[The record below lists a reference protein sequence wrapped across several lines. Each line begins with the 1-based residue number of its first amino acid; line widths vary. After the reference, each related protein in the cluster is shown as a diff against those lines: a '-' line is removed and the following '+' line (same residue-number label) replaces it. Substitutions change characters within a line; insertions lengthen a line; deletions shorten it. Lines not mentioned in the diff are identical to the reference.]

1 MDRHAG
7 TARTRER
14 VLPHVL
20 AALLTAAL
28 LFGLAS
34 LPAFSQTDTAPE
46 LSEIDAAV
54 ETVETVADSLAA
66 GLVDSVA
73 FEPTS
78 VAPEDSLLPVPP
90 AVAPGD
96 SVAFEPTA
104 VAPEDSLLPVSPAVS
119 PEDSLSL
126 EPFAITPV
134 DSVVVDSLSVAPADT
149 AAAVADTVIAPP
161 PDPYAIGIAIARE
174 SDAQFLRPWT
184 VHERRR
190 WWSERRANR
199 AITTGTLSL
208 PLTRETSYDLESGT
222 VRVELVS
229 TDGIRFPAYAVPLDE
244 FTAIVATQ
252 SRTELWET
260 TIRRELARMGPEEA
274 GGLLDI
280 DIPMPLPGPFV
291 RAIGP
296 GANLKVRGSERIT
309 FGGQTSYTVEALD
322 SEAGP
327 PSRWPQ
333 LDMEQQLTVNLEG
346 TIGRKIHV
354 YVDHRSGGDAFGTGK
369 ANQIRVH
376 YDGDEDE
383 IIQKIELGEV
393 NLSLPGTEFVS
404 YSGSA
409 EGLFGA
415 KLTAKMG
422 KFDFVSIASKEEGKS
437 AGAGFSGTSES
448 DSLQINDITYKART
462 FFAIDSDALRYSN
475 AEFSMQNVRV
485 FIDDRNGG
493 NDIETGAVPGRAYL
507 EDPQGGSAPATGPSQ
522 RGVFDELVELED
534 YLLDY
539 QSGVIEFLY
548 PVNTSEVLA
557 VSYERFD
564 GYAVGGADGDSLRL
578 KMIKCEDRVIGTE
591 WEPTRRYELKHIY
604 DLGTDEIPE
613 DGFELAI
620 YKRTPSGEVQDS
632 ENGVTF
638 IEILGLDTHGLGTET
653 EPDGL
658 VDLEW
663 IDFDKGYLIFPHMTP
678 FCPDYDT
685 TNFYYAPGGGPD
697 SIYVADEL
705 EEKNCSVYSEEVFE
719 PDDDIYYLEAEYNS
733 PQTTFY
739 LGHINIIENSEV
751 VRLNGVALERG
762 VDYTIYYPAGQLT
775 LLTEEA
781 KQPDARVSVDFD
793 YKPFGIGGE
802 KTLLGARGV
811 YNWSDNVKLGTTW
824 MYQSKGTPDDSPRLG
839 EEPSRTIV
847 GDVNMSANFEPE
859 FMTWLADA
867 VPLVDT
873 DARSKLTV
881 AAEAA
886 VCIPDP
892 NTKGFVAVDDMEGT
906 ENISALGV
914 TRRLWI
920 PSSVPVEPVGMSAA
934 DRMDIDW
941 YNPDRTVREG
951 DLYPDLPD
959 DEANDTHTVL
969 ELDYDAVSSASWAG
983 LMRLLSKTGND
994 YSKYQFV
1001 DLWVHDNGYRQGE
1014 VHVDLGTISEDFYPL
1029 AEPNGELDSE
1039 DVDRNGFDYYEDT
1052 GLDIT
1057 EGDDGAGVAGDDG
1070 DDDYSFSYGSDDYTQ
1085 INGTEGNERLDTEDL
1100 NGNWYLDADSKYW
1113 ELSFDLA
1120 DTTYL
1125 IQDNSEIDA
1134 ENHWRLY
1141 RIPLD
1146 EALSVGGMTDWTVVK
1161 SARIWVEGLPLGGDP
1176 IMIGGVDVI
1185 GSQWEP
1191 GAIRDSA
1198 DVVIDDEFLLPGE
1211 SFRVT
1216 SKNTKEDLDYD
1227 PPFDPG
1233 VDNDTN
1239 LPKREQSLVLLF
1251 DELGSGH
1258 SASAR
1263 QVFYTE
1269 QDYTGYQ
1276 SIQFYVHGETGVDD
1290 GTRFF
1295 FRVGADSLN
1304 YYEYS
1309 FEVRPGWLQE
1319 EGATVN
1325 RLTVPFTGFTD
1336 LKLGEFATADTV
1348 VVAGTTEG
1356 MLNEEI
1362 KRVGW
1367 PSLSRVSR
1375 LMLGVRNGNLDDPL
1389 STINGEIWIDDIR
1402 LTDVRKDIGL
1412 AERVTVGAQFADLL
1426 DIDFDLRHV
1435 DGDFHTLKQT
1445 SGSGQDNLT
1454 YNFTGTLNADKFV
1467 SGLGISTPVNVS
1479 WKRSETRPKFSSG
1492 SDIVLDDEQS
1502 EDEKTVTVER
1512 SAAISM
1518 SRKRQSPDFWTH
1530 LLVDGLSLR
1539 GSIAGSEK
1547 LSPTKADTSRT
1558 IRGRASYKYAPEK
1571 SGIPLFGETRIF
1583 LKPTSIRFNTDV
1595 YLIHS
1600 QNYDIDSD
1608 GVQTER
1614 SETFDKKMNGDA
1626 NIDFQFLENL
1636 RTTHTV
1642 GFKRDLSDIYR
1653 PWAGLNIGRETERR
1667 YANSVSFNP
1676 KFGQWLSPQYSFNS
1690 SFTDNHGP
1698 EVQGVNDPAGVRDL
1712 RSQSNHQVRASFDLK
1727 KLFGAGPSA
1736 SRSSSATR
1744 ERGRPGEDAGR
1755 SRASRTVRGEETAP
1769 EDAPPAGGGEPE
1781 SGEQPGDAPGSTDGT
1796 PPGDGREG
1804 PPTEGTRTPDGEDE
1818 QEIESEGPGLSVLVD
1833 PILGFLRKMDA
1844 LEGRYSVKRSSR
1856 FDSIPYEDMPG
1867 WGYRLGI
1874 SDDEDADD
1882 RTVETSYDAGTGVK
1896 VTSQIR
1902 IKGDYK
1908 HTVTSRW
1915 YKSAVSESLDLVT
1928 QTESMNE
1935 TTKGSF
1941 SWSGLERVGPLSGL
1955 FKSVRARSGAEY
1967 RRSYSGPV
1975 GEPTSKGNSFSLS
1988 PVVSLDATLTNGLT
2002 GSFSWDRK
2010 SANTYSLSGV
2020 GSVTEDLT
2028 SSMSLTMNY
2037 RFSAPQGLK
2046 LPFFGQK
2053 LKFESNLDTSLTF
2066 RTSAKESRT
2075 AQTEALLP
2083 TVEPSSSTKEYSI
2096 VGDATYSFSRSVSGG
2111 LQISYAQSRDEKRD
2125 QTRRTIG
2132 VHLSAEFKF

>member
-1 MDRHAG
+1 MPSDARHQH
-7 TARTRER
+7 RTLTCER
-14 VLPHVL
+14 VLPRVIALFVAVL
-20 AALLTAAL
+20 LLAVATVGPAL
-28 LFGLAS
+28 
-34 LPAFSQTDTAPE
+34 SQTE
-46 LSEIDAAV
+46 GLSE
-54 ETVETVADSLAA
+54 
-66 GLVDSVA
+66 
-73 FEPTS
+73 
-78 VAPEDSLLPVPP
+78 PV
-90 AVAPGD
+90 G
-96 SVAFEPTA
+96 
-104 VAPEDSLLPVSPAVS
+104 
-119 PEDSLSL
+119 
-126 EPFAITPV
+126 
-134 DSVVVDSLSVAPADT
+134 
-149 AAAVADTVIAPP
+149 AAVADTGSGDTADTAEQQPPLPFTPFTPPADTTPSAVTDTLVPVVGDTARAAVTDTLVPVVGDTARAAVTDTLAAAAPDTAVADTMAVVP
-161 PDPYAIGIAIARE
+161 PDPFAIGIALPPE
-174 SDAQFLRPWT
+174 SEGQYVRPWSAF
-184 VHERRR
+184 ESSR
-190 WWSERRANR
+190 WWSDTRENR
-199 AITTGTLSL
+199 AVRTGSISL
-208 PLTRETSYDLESGT
+208 PLSRETTYDFEAET
-222 VRVELVS
+222 VRVDFVSSDGYRVTGFAAPMPDYLRLV
-229 TDGIRFPAYAVPLDE
+229 RDE
-244 FTAIVATQ
+244 

-260 TIRRELARMGPEEA
+260 TLRRELARAGAEDV

-291 RAIGP
+291 KAIGP

-322 SEAGP
+322 SESGP

-422 KFDFVSIASKEEGKS
+422 RFDFVSIASKEEGKS
-437 AGAGFSGTSES
+437 AGAGFSGTSEA
-448 DSLQINDITYKART
+448 DSLQINDISYKART

-475 AEFSMQNVRV
+475 AEFSVQSVRV
-485 FIDDRNGG
+485 FLDDRNGS
-493 NDIETGAVPGRAYL
+493 NDIETGAVAGRAYL
-507 EDPQGGSAPATGPSQ
+507 EDPPGATPPASGPSQ

-534 YLLDY
+534 YLFDY
-539 QSGVIEFLY
+539 QSGVIEFLR
-548 PVNTSEVLA
+548 PVGSNEVLA

-564 GYAVGGADGDSLRL
+564 GYTVGGADGDSLRL
-578 KMIKCEDRVIGTE
+578 KMIKREDRVGGTE
-591 WEPTRRYELKHIY
+591 WERTRLYELKHIY

-632 ENGVTF
+632 ENGVPF
-638 IEILGLDTHGLGTET
+638 VEILGIDTHGLGTDP

-663 IDFDKGYLIFPHMTP
+663 IDFDKGYLIFPHLTP

-685 TNFYYAPGGGPD
+685 TDFYYAPGGGPD
-697 SIYVADEL
+697 PEYVADEL
-705 EEKNCSVYSEEVFE
+705 EEKNCRVYSEEVFE
-719 PDDDIYYLEAEYNS
+719 PDDDLYYIEAEYNS

-739 LGHINIIENSEV
+739 LGHINLIENSEV
-751 VRLNGVALERG
+751 VRLNGVRLERG

-839 EEPSRTIV
+839 EEPSRTVV
-847 GDVNMSANFEPE
+847 GDVNMSARFEPE
-859 FMTWLADA
+859 VMTWLADA

-873 DARSKLTV
+873 DVQSTLTV

-892 NTKGFVAVDDMEGT
+892 NTKGFVAIDDMEGT
-906 ENISALGV
+906 ENVSMLGV

-920 PSSVPVEPVGMSAA
+920 PSSVPEEPAGIDAA
-934 DRMDIDW
+934 DRMPVDW
-941 YNPDRTVREG
+941 YNPDRKVREG
-951 DLYPDLPD
+951 DLHPDLPSE
-959 DEANDTHTVL
+959 EANDTHTVL
-969 ELDYDAVSSASWAG
+969 ELDYESESSASWAG

-1001 DLWVHDNGYRQGE
+1001 DLWVHDNGYRQGV
-1014 VHVDLGTISEDFYPL
+1014 VHVNLGTISEDFYPL
-1029 AEPNGELDSE
+1029 LAPNGELDSE

-1052 GLDIT
+1052 GLDNV
-1057 EGDDGAGVAGDDG
+1057 DGEDGTGVPGDDG
-1070 DDDYSFSYGSDDYTQ
+1070 DDDYSFSYGSDDYSR
-1085 INGTEGNERLDTEDL
+1085 INGTENNERLDTEDL
-1100 NGNWYLDADSKYW
+1100 NGNWYLDSDSKYW
-1113 ELSFDLA
+1113 EMSFDLS

-1125 IQDNSEIDA
+1125 VQDNSLIDS

-1146 EALSVGGMTDWTVVK
+1146 EAVSVGGMTDWTVVK
-1161 SARIWVEGLPLGGDP
+1161 SARLWVEGLPLSGDP
-1176 IMIGGVDVI
+1176 IMIGGVDVV

-1191 GAIRDSA
+1191 GRIRDA
-1198 DVVIDDEFLLPGE
+1198 EGAIVPEDELGDAT
-1211 SFRVT
+1211 FRVT

-1233 VDNDTN
+1233 VDDDTN
-1239 LPKREQSLVLLF
+1239 LPKREQSLALLYE
-1251 DELGSGH
+1251 ELATGNT
-1258 SASAR
+1258 ASAR
-1263 QVFYTE
+1263 QIFYTD
-1269 QDYTGYQ
+1269 QNYTGYQ
-1276 SIQFYVHGETGVDD
+1276 SLEFYVHGEEGLDE

-1295 FRVGADSLN
+1295 LRVGADSLN
-1304 YYEYS
+1304 FYEYS
-1309 FEVRPGWLQE
+1309 FEVRPGWLQR
-1319 EGATVN
+1319 EGGDRN
-1325 RLTVPFTGFTD
+1325 RLTIPFTGFTD
-1336 LKLGEFATADTV
+1336 LKLGEYATADTAIAV
-1348 VVAGTTEG
+1348 GTTEG
-1356 MLNEEI
+1356 MQNEEFMRI
-1362 KRVGW
+1362 GW
-1367 PSLSRVSR
+1367 PSLSRIRR
-1375 LMLGVRNGNLDDPL
+1375 LTLGVRNGNLDDPL
-1389 STINGEIWIDDIR
+1389 STITGELWIDDIR

-1412 AERVTVGAQFADLL
+1412 AERVTIAAKFADFI

-1445 SGSGQDNLT
+1445 RGSGQDNLT
-1454 YNFTGTLNADKFV
+1454 YNVTGTLNADKFV

-1479 WKRSETRPKFSSG
+1479 WKRSETRPKFSTG

-1502 EDEKTVTVER
+1502 AEEKTVTVTR
-1512 SAAISM
+1512 SAAVSL

-1539 GSIAGSEK
+1539 GSVAGNDK

-1558 IRGRASYKYAPEK
+1558 IRGRASYKYSPEK
-1571 SGIPLFGETRIF
+1571 TGIPLWGETRIF

-1595 YLIHS
+1595 NLIHTK
-1600 QNYDIDSD
+1600 NYDIDGE
-1608 GVQTER
+1608 GVQTRR

-1642 GFKRDLSDIYR
+1642 GFRRDLSQIYR

-1667 YANSVSFNP
+1667 YANSVTFNP

-1690 SFTDNHGP
+1690 SFTDDHGP
-1698 EVQGVNDPAGVRDL
+1698 NVRRTGDPPDVRNI
-1712 RSQSNHQVRASFDLK
+1712 RGQSNHQVRASFDLK
-1727 KLFGAGPSA
+1727 KLLGKPPATERGATSTRRDR
-1736 SRSSSATR
+1736 SRGTTPPVRTDRSTR
-1744 ERGRPGEDAGR
+1744 EDAIATDEGDESRGNAEETPGRVGDRSAGDR
-1755 SRASRTVRGEETAP
+1755 ETGEEDESRGP
-1769 EDAPPAGGGEPE
+1769 GVGSRPSEDEPPGDEQTELEPE
-1781 SGEQPGDAPGSTDGT
+1781 SD
-1796 PPGDGREG
+1796 
-1804 PPTEGTRTPDGEDE
+1804 
-1818 QEIESEGPGLSVLVD
+1818 GPGLSVLVD
-1833 PILGFLRKMDA
+1833 PIVAFIRKMDA
-1844 LEGRYSVKRSSR
+1844 LEGRYSVKRNSR
-1856 FDSIPYEDMPG
+1856 FDRVPYDEMPG
-1867 WGYRLGI
+1867 WSYRLGLA
-1874 SDDEDADD
+1874 DAEDADD

-1896 VTSQIR
+1896 LTSQIR
-1902 IKGDYK
+1902 LKGDYK

-1935 TTKGSF
+1935 TTKGSL

-1955 FKSVRARSGAEY
+1955 FKSVRARSGVEH

-1975 GEPTSKGNSFSLS
+1975 GEPSSKGNSLS
-1988 PVVSLDATLTNGLT
+1988 FNPVVSLDATLTNGLT

-2010 SANTYSLSGV
+2010 RANTFSLSGV
-2020 GSVTEDLT
+2020 GSVTEDVT

-2053 LKFESNLDTSLTF
+2053 LKFQSNLDTSLTF
-2066 RTSAKESRT
+2066 RTSAKQSRT
-2075 AQTEALLP
+2075 AQSEALLP
-2083 TVEPSSSTKEYSI
+2083 NVEPSSSTKEYS
-2096 VGDATYSFSRSVSGG
+2096 VTADATYSFSRSVSGG
-2111 LQISYAQSRDEKRD
+2111 LQISFAQSRDEKRD

>member
-1 MDRHAG
+1 MPSFDRHADTN
-7 TARTRER
+7 TARER
-14 VLPHVL
+14 VFPYALAVLPYALAVL
-20 AALLTAAL
+20 LLTVLVWAGASVPAL
-28 LFGLAS
+28 
-34 LPAFSQTDTAPE
+34 SQTGMLPRPLEGRVPPEASEAPVE
-46 LSEIDAAV
+46 SLAV
-54 ETVETVADSLAA
+54 APVDSVFADSLAVA
-66 GLVDSVA
+66 PVDSVFA
-73 FEPTS
+73 
-78 VAPEDSLLPVPP
+78 DSL
-90 AVAPGD
+90 AV
-96 SVAFEPTA
+96 
-104 VAPEDSLLPVSPAVS
+104 
-119 PEDSLSL
+119 
-126 EPFAITPV
+126 TPV
-134 DSVVVDSLSVAPADT
+134 DSVFADSLAVAPVDSAPVDSLEVAG
-149 AAAVADTVIAPP
+149 ADTVVAAP
-161 PDPYAIGIAIARE
+161 PDPYAIGIAISRK
-174 SDAQFLRPWT
+174 SDGQFLRPWT
-184 VHERRR
+184 AFESGR
-190 WWSERRANR
+190 WWTERRANR
-199 AITTGTLSL
+199 AVRTGALSL
-208 PLTRETSYDLESGT
+208 PLTRETTYDLDTGT
-222 VRVELVS
+222 VRVDFVS
-229 TDGIRFPAYAVPLDE
+229 TDGIRFPAYAAPLDE
-244 FTAIVATQ
+244 FTTIVTTE
-252 SRTELWET
+252 SRDEMWKT
-260 TIRRELARMGPEEA
+260 TFRRDLGRVGPEDV

-422 KFDFVSIASKEEGKS
+422 RFDFVSIASKEEGKS

-462 FFAIDSDALRYSN
+462 FFAIDTDALRYSN
-475 AEFSMQNVRV
+475 AELSIQDVRV

-507 EDPQGGSAPATGPSQ
+507 EDPVGAVPPAAGPSQ

-534 YLLDY
+534 YLFDY

-548 PVNTSEVLA
+548 PINAGEVLA

-564 GYAVGGADGDSLRL
+564 GYTVGGADGDSLRL
-578 KMIKCEDRVIGTE
+578 KMIKREDRVVGTE

-604 DLGTDEIPE
+604 DLGNDEIPE
-613 DGFELAI
+613 EGFELAI

-632 ENGVTF
+632 ENGVPFTQ
-638 IEILGLDTHGLGTET
+638 ILGIDTHGLGGDPT
-653 EPDGL
+653 PDGL

-685 TNFYYAPGGGPD
+685 TDFYYAPGGGPD
-697 SIYVADEL
+697 PVYVADEL
-705 EEKNCSVYSEEVFE
+705 EEKNCSIYSEEVFE

-739 LGHINIIENSEV
+739 LGHINLIENSEV
-751 VRLNGVALERG
+751 VRLNGVRLERG

-781 KQPDARVSVDFD
+781 KQPDARVTVDFD

-811 YNWSDNVKLGTTW
+811 YNWSDNVKIGTTW
-824 MYQSKGTPDDSPRLG
+824 MYQSKGTPEDNPRLG
-839 EEPSRTIV
+839 EEPSRTVV
-847 GDVNMSANFEPE
+847 GDVNMSARFEPE

-867 VPLVDT
+867 VPFVDT
-873 DARSKLTV
+873 DARSTLTV

-886 VCIPDP
+886 LCIPDP
-892 NTKGFVAVDDMEGT
+892 NTKGFVAIDDMEGT
-906 ENISALGV
+906 ENVSALGV

-920 PSSVPVEPVGMSAA
+920 PSSVPVEPMGMTAA

-941 YNPDRTVREG
+941 YNPDRKVREG
-951 DLYPDLPD
+951 DLHPELPSE
-959 DEANDTHTVL
+959 EANDTHTVL
-969 ELDYDAVSSASWAG
+969 QIDYDADASGSWAG

-1001 DLWVHDNGYRQGE
+1001 DLWVHDNGYRQGA
-1014 VHVDLGTISEDFYPL
+1014 VHIDLGTISEDFYPL
-1029 AEPNGELDSE
+1029 ADPNGELDSE

-1057 EGDDGAGVAGDDG
+1057 EGEDGTGVPGDDG
-1070 DDDYSFSYGSDDYTQ
+1070 DDDYSFSYGSDDYTE

-1100 NGNWYLDADSKYW
+1100 NGNWYLDSDSKYW
-1113 ELSFDLA
+1113 ELSFDLS

-1134 ENHWRLY
+1134 DNHWRLY

-1161 SARIWVEGLPLGGDP
+1161 SARLWVEGLPVGGDP
-1176 IMIGGVDVI
+1176 IMIGGVDVV

-1191 GAIRDSA
+1191 DRIRDI
-1198 DVVIDDEFLLPGE
+1198 DGVIVPEDELGDE

-1263 QVFYTE
+1263 QIFYAD

-1276 SIQFYVHGETGVDD
+1276 SIEFYVHGDEDVEE

-1295 FRVGADSLN
+1295 LRVGADSLN

-1309 FEVRPGWLQE
+1309 FEVRPGWLQRA
-1319 EGATVN
+1319 GSGVN

-1336 LKLGEFATADTV
+1336 LKLAEFATADT
-1348 VVAGTTEG
+1348 ASALGATEG
-1356 MLNEEI
+1356 MLNEEF
-1362 KRVGW
+1362 KRIGW
-1367 PSLSRVSR
+1367 PSLSRVRR

-1389 STINGEIWIDDIR
+1389 SAVTGEIWIDDIR

-1412 AERVTVGAQFADLL
+1412 AERVTVGAKFADLL
-1426 DIDFDLRHV
+1426 DVDFDLRHV

-1454 YNFTGTLNADKFV
+1454 YNFTGTLNADRFV

-1492 SDIVLDDEQS
+1492 SDIVLDDQQS
-1502 EDEKTVTVER
+1502 QEEKTINVDR
-1512 SAAISM
+1512 SAAISL

-1539 GSIAGSEK
+1539 GSVAGHEK

-1595 YLIHS
+1595 YLINS
-1600 QNYDIDSD
+1600 RNYDIDSD
-1608 GVQTER
+1608 GVQTRR
-1614 SETFDKKMNGDA
+1614 SETFDKKMSGDA

-1642 GFKRDLSDIYR
+1642 GFKRDLSQIYR

-1676 KFGQWLSPQYSFNS
+1676 KFGQWLSPQYSFSS

-1698 EVQGVNDPAGVRDL
+1698 EVQRTGDPPGVRDI
-1712 RSQSNHQVRASFDLK
+1712 RSQSNHQLRASFDLK
-1727 KLFGAGPSA
+1727 KLFGAGPSNA
-1736 SRSSSATR
+1736 RSSGGSR
-1744 ERGRPGEDAGR
+1744 NRGRVEEDPRR
-1755 SRASRTVRGEETAP
+1755 SRGSRTQRDEETAP
-1769 EDAPPAGGGEPE
+1769 GDPE
-1781 SGEQPGDAPGSTDGT
+1781 SGDGPEPGEEPGDSEILADGAPPRNEGEA
-1796 PPGDGREG
+1796 PPEG
-1804 PPTEGTRTPDGEDE
+1804 GTRTPVGEEE
-1818 QEIESEGPGLSVLVD
+1818 QETEGEGPGLSVLVD
-1833 PILGFLRKMDA
+1833 PILSFIRKMDA
-1844 LEGRYSVKRSSR
+1844 LDGRYSVKRNSR
-1856 FDSIPYEDMPG
+1856 FDRVPYDEMPG

-1874 SDDEDADD
+1874 ADAEDADD

-1896 VTSQIR
+1896 LTSQIR

-1908 HTVTSRW
+1908 HTMTSRW

-1935 TTKGSF
+1935 TTKGTF
-1941 SWSGLERVGPLSGL
+1941 SWSGLERVGPLSGM

-1975 GEPTSKGNSFSLS
+1975 GEPTSRGNSLSFS
-1988 PVVSLDATLTNGLT
+1988 PIVSLDATLTNGLT

-2010 SANTYSLSGV
+2010 RANTYSLSGV
-2020 GSVTEDLT
+2020 GSVTEDVT

-2066 RTSAKESRT
+2066 RTSAKQSRT
-2075 AQTEALLP
+2075 AQTEALLV
-2083 TVEPSSSTKEYSI
+2083 TVEPSSATKEYSI
-2096 VGDATYSFSRSVSGG
+2096 VADATYSFSRSVSGG
-2111 LQISYAQSRDEKRD
+2111 LQISFAQSRDEKRD